1 MKRKKRLNKI
11 IKHQYENIGL
21 ESKGFGHPGMAF
33 ENLIFRQ
40 CRFSTLRMK
49 DCLVTNCQITQCII
63 DEDSYLRHAVFKNV
77 DFTGTIFRNCNLEK
91 AKFIECNLRYVKFEN
106 CLLNVDNIME
116 TSLPHESNHRLEIY
130 RQLYVNELGQGRTD
144 YANRLLYLV
153 REGERDLSLDI
164 LQGKTD
170 YFKNERNGKVTIYLV
185 KYISSSIGKML
196 WGYGLNIRR
205 ICFTMLLWV
214 TVFSILHFCFSFS
227 NEQLLIVKCK
237 NSILL
242 SFNSLLIGGID
253 ILDENYK
260 KSLLIQVV
268 ILIQNLIG
276 VVYFAVLTSA
286 IYRKVAR

>member
-1 MKRKKRLNKI
+1 MKTEKRLNKI
-11 IKHQYENIGL
+11 LKPQHENIGL
-21 ESKGFGHPGMAF
+21 ESKSFGHPGMSF

-40 CRFSTLRMK
+40 CRFSTLRFK

-106 CLLNVDNIME
+106 CLLKVENILE
-116 TSLPHESNHRLEIY
+116 TSLPRESNHRLEIY
-130 RQLYVNELGQGRTD
+130 RQLYVNELEQGRTD

-164 LQGKTD
+164 LQGKSD
-170 YFKNERNGKVTIYLV
+170 YFKIEKGGKVGLYLM
-185 KYISSSIGKML
+185 KYISSSIGKIL

-205 ICFTMLLWV
+205 ICVTMLLWV
-214 TVFSILHFCFSFS
+214 IVFSILHFGFSFS
-227 NEQLLIVKCK
+227 NEQILFARCK
-237 NSILL
+237 NSVLL
-242 SFNSLLIGGID
+242 SFNSLIIGGID
-253 ILDENYK
+253 ILGEDYK
-260 KSLLIQVV
+260 ISLFTQVV

>member
-11 IKHQYENIGL
+11 IKPQYKNLGL
-21 ESKGFGHPGMAF
+21 ESVGFGHSGMSF

-106 CLLNVDNIME
+106 CLLKVDNIME
-116 TSLPHESNHRLEIY
+116 TSLPRESNHRLEIY

-170 YFKNERNGKVTIYLV
+170 YYKNERNGKVTLYLV
-185 KYISSSIGKML
+185 KYISSSIGKIL

-214 TVFSILHFCFSFS
+214 TVFSILYFGLSFS
-227 NEQLLIVKCK
+227 NEQLLFERCK
-237 NSILL
+237 NSTLL

-253 ILDENYK
+253 ILGENYK
-260 KSLLIQVV
+260 KSLFIQVV